1 MGAPKEESSMRDGT
15 ATEAPVINRQHRD
28 ALREAIRFYVGCS
41 VELAS
46 AFDAPGLERT
56 LARDGLR
63 LVDDL
68 GWDADDP
75 REQFELTLSDD
86 ALRRVL
92 DFLRAEETKELD
104 NARRSTNRY
113 VADQALDTIVACR
126 AVEAAE

>member
-1 MGAPKEESSMRDGT
+1 MRDRTG
-15 ATEAPVINRQHRD
+15 TEAPVINRQHRD

-41 VELAS
+41 PELAS

-56 LARDGLR
+56 LARDGFR

-113 VADQALDTIVACR
+113 VADQALDTIAACR
-126 AVEAAE
+126 AVEGAE

>member
-1 MGAPKEESSMRDGT
+1 MTEGT
-15 ATEAPVINRQHRD
+15 VQTSTEARVINRQHRD

-56 LARDGLR
+56 LARDGFR

-113 VADQALDTIVACR
+113 VADQALDTIAACR
-126 AVEAAE
+126 AVEGAE

>member
-1 MGAPKEESSMRDGT
+1 MTEGT
-15 ATEAPVINRQHRD
+15 VHTGTEARVINRQHRD

-41 VELAS
+41 AELVS

-56 LARDGLR
+56 LARDGFR

-68 GWDADDP
+68 GWDAGDP

-86 ALRRVL
+86 ALRRL
-92 DFLRAEETKELD
+92 LAFLREEATKELD
-104 NARRSTNRY
+104 NARRYANRY

-126 AVEAAE
+126 AVEGAE

>member
-1 MGAPKEESSMRDGT
+1 MTEGT
-15 ATEAPVINRQHRD
+15 GTEARLINRQQRD

-41 VELAS
+41 GELVS

-56 LARDGLR
+56 LARDGFR

-75 REQFELTLSDD
+75 REQFELTLPGD

-92 DFLRAEETKELD
+92 DFLREEETNELE
-104 NARRSTNRY
+104 NARRSANRH
-113 VADQALDTIVACR
+113 VADKALDTIAACR
-126 AVEAAE
+126 AVERAE

>member
-1 MGAPKEESSMRDGT
+1 MTEGT
-15 ATEAPVINRQHRD
+15 IQTSTEAPVINRQHRD

-113 VADQALDTIVACR
+113 VADQALDTIAACR
-126 AVEAAE
+126 AVEGAE

>member
-1 MGAPKEESSMRDGT
+1 MTEGT
-15 ATEAPVINRQHRD
+15 GTEGRVINRQHRD
-28 ALREAIRFYVGCS
+28 ALREAIRFYVGSS

-56 LARDGLR
+56 LARDGFR

-75 REQFELTLSDD
+75 REQFELTLPGD

-92 DFLRAEETKELD
+92 DFLREEETKELE
-104 NARRSTNRY
+104 NARRYANRH
-113 VADQALDTIVACR
+113 VADQALDTIAAYR
-126 AVEAAE
+126 AVEGPSR